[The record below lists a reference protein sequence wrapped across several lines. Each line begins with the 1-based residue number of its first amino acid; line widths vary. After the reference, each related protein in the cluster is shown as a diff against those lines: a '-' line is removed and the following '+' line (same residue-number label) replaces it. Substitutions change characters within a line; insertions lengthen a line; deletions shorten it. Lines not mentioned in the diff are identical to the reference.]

1 MIFGKNLVINLFTQ
15 YLSFLLNIFIED
27 KRNDDE
33 YIRNTLKTRLREE
46 LEYLEEKK
54 KSEMEAKEILGEEYA
69 DKVCDINDARKEALI
84 SGQMNISL
92 RI

>member
-1 MIFGKNLVINLFTQ
+1 MFTK
-15 YLSFLLNIFIED
+15 YLRFLLNIFIED

-33 YIRNTLKTRLREE
+33 YIRNTLKRRLREE

-69 DKVCDINDARKEALI
+69 DKINDINDTRKDALI
-84 SGQMNISL
+84 SG
-92 RI
+92 

>member
-1 MIFGKNLVINLFTQ
+1 MFTQ
-15 YLSFLLNIFIED
+15 YLRFLLNIFIED

-33 YIRNTLKTRLREE
+33 YIRNTLKRRLREE

-69 DKVCDINDARKEALI
+69 DKLCDVNDTRKDALI
-84 SGQMNISL
+84 SGLMYISL
-92 RI
+92 RTLIYNTGIII